1 MIEFKNWKIGGTM
14 KSKVIVDEEVL
25 HLLSKAKKI
34 TGLSV
39 DEIIQESIKQWCE
52 EHDIYADSEED
63 ED

>member
-1 MIEFKNWKIGGTM
+1 M